1 MNFPVNGWVKMSEE
15 KWMQIE
21 VFPDLS
27 FHLYLDGKDFHGL
40 SNFGKIKEIL
50 LKRKDAIDQSL

>member
-1 MNFPVNGWVKMSEE
+1 MSEE